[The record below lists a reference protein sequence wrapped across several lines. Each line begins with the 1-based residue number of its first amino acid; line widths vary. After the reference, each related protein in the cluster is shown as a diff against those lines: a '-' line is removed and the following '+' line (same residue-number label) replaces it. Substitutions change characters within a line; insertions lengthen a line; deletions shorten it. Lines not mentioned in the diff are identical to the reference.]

1 MRKQKTKNK
10 IIETYE
16 YRWQKIPFKMYK
28 IHNDGGHFIAK
39 PFVKNEFGKSSEK
52 SANLEYNKYFDAIY
66 FDALN
71 MKFTYNELLDYLK
84 EQMLLQFPKIE
95 NVDDYVQKRLKQAKH
110 NYYNRIKRFKR
121 KANLNY
127 WNYYV
132 TFTYDSKKQ
141 TEDSFQKRLRK
152 CLSNLHTRRG
162 WIFMGVR
169 EFSPK
174 EKRVHYHFIMYI
186 PDGEMIGEIKEIKDY
201 STKQHKMQ
209 ITHSNSFF
217 AEKFGRND
225 FEELKEEEIR
235 NGNALEYLTKYL
247 YKTNEKIIYSRGIP
261 TEIFKCIDE
270 KDIATH
276 LFDFVTKFV
285 LFDDVIDTKRDVMG
299 FKYKQASL
307 FDYLHTRLET

>member
-1 MRKQKTKNK
+1 MKKKTNIKNSLML
-10 IIETYE
+10 I
-16 YRWQKIPFKMYK
+16 RDDNCPFEDYTPKKLYK
-28 IHNDGGHFIAK
+28 IYNDGGHYVARI
-39 PFVKNEFGKSSEK
+39 SSNRK
-52 SANLEYNKYFDAIY
+52 NKYTNQKSNIMNDYFDKIY
-66 FDALN
+66 FDALDKN
-71 MKFTYNELLDYLK
+71 FSKNELVKYIK
-84 EQMLLQFPKIE
+84 FELLSIFPNTENIE
-95 NVDDYVQKRLKQAKH
+95 EYVIDRLYQKSK
-110 NYYNRIKRFKR
+110 NYYSRIKRFKR

-162 WIFMGVR
+162 WKFMGVR

-247 YKTNEKIIYSRGIP
+247 SKSNEKIIYSRGIP
-261 TEIFKCIDE
+261 TEIYKFIED
-270 KDIATH
+270 KDIATTM
-276 LFDFVTKFV
+276 FDFVTKYV
-285 LFDDVIDTKRDVMG
+285 LFDDVIDCKRDVMH
-299 FKYKQASL
+299 FKWKQATS
-307 FDYLHTRLET
+307 FDSMHMRL